1 MKIFASFT
9 AEFARQASVEIHNKK
24 FQESAVSGTEYVSC
38 ERTEGGAH
46 ITIRTLASLDSFAAT
61 HEHFG

>member
-9 AEFARQASVEIHNKK
+9 AKFARQASVEIYNKK
-24 FQESAVSGTEYVSC
+24 FHESAVNGTEDVSC
-38 ERTEGGAH
+38 ERREGGAD

-61 HEHFG
+61 HKHFE